1 MSSAKKQI
9 PEEFKKVIFEFLGDI
24 SNTFPE
30 YKSTLSLFLDSNGV
44 KLTTSESETSEIQK
58 QKVVSILYEYCSKVY
73 PERFFDI
80 LYKNE
85 KLFDKNESEY
95 ANVNTHF
102 LPNID
107 FSVLWNTEGIS
118 DATRETIWKYLQL
131 ILMTIITNIDDRKSF
146 GDAANLFEAIN
157 EDELRNKLEE
167 TIQQMY
173 NMFEHTNATPPTPNT
188 PNANADPTSDNPDT
202 NAEPAFD
209 FFDWAKSMGSNA
221 NNDNAYANANE
232 NGEKEPNANAESI
245 HDHIS
250 QILNGKIGKLAK
262 EIAEETAKDVD
273 FDMNDFTGGEN
284 GSTDGENVDFK
295 NVFQKM
301 FKNPGKLMSLVKNV
315 GSKLDQKFKSGEI
328 KESELMQEASD
339 LLSKMKNMPGMGNLT
354 DMLNK
359 MGMGGMMGGMGGGGG
374 NSKVNIGAMQSNLQR
389 NMKMSKMKERMQ
401 QKLQEQRAS
410 AQAASAA
417 AQAQAQAQAQAIPVK
432 KQSQIF
438 STGEVV
444 ERTPV
449 TSASSTTATATTTAT
464 TTTATATTAT
474 TATTTDTTTSAVPNK
489 KKNKKK

>member
-44 KLTTSESETSEIQK
+44 KLTTSESETAETQK
-58 QKVVSILYEYCSKVY
+58 QKIVTILYEYCSKVY

-85 KLFDKNESEY
+85 KLFNKQEY
-95 ANVNTHF
+95 NVNTHF

-157 EDELRNKLEE
+157 EDELRSKLEE

-188 PNANADPTSDNPDT
+188 TPNADPASDANPASDTNANAD
-202 NAEPAFD
+202 PAFD
-209 FFDWAKSMGSNA
+209 FFDWAKSMGNNA
-221 NNDNAYANANE
+221 NNTNNAN
-232 NGEKEPNANAESI
+232 NANEKEPNANAESI

-273 FDMNDFTGGEN
+273 FDMNDFTGGEGEN
-284 GSTDGENVDFK
+284 GSTNGENVDFK

-359 MGMGGMMGGMGGGGG
+359 MGMGGMMGGMGGG
-374 NSKVNIGAMQSNLQR
+374 KVNVGAMQSNLQR

-401 QKLQEQRAS
+401 QKLQEQRAA
-410 AQAASAA
+410 AQAAAA
-417 AQAQAQAQAQAIPVK
+417 QSQAQAQAAQVPVT
-432 KQSQIF
+432 KQSQVF

-449 TSASSTTATATTTAT
+449 TATANAT
-464 TTTATATTAT
+464 SDATSAA
-474 TATTTDTTTSAVPNK
+474 TSAVK

>member
-1 MSSAKKQI
+1 MSSKKQI
-9 PEEFKKVIFEFLGDI
+9 PDEFKKVIFEFLSDI

-30 YKSTLSLFLDSNGV
+30 YKSTLDLFLDSNGINI
-44 KLTTSESETSEIQK
+44 SSSDSDA
-58 QKVVSILYEYCSKVY
+58 QKVVQILYDYCSKVY

-85 KLFDKNESEY
+85 KLFDKNASEY
-95 ANVNTHF
+95 VNVNTYF

-107 FSVLWNTEGIS
+107 FSVLWKTEGIT
-118 DATRETIWKYLQL
+118 DTTRETIWKYLQL
-131 ILMTIITNIDDRKSF
+131 ILMTIITNVDDRKSF

-173 NMFEHTNATPPTPNT
+173 NMFEGQGQSQGQGV
-188 PNANADPTSDNPDT
+188 NANANSESGESASDAKSEEEFN
-202 NAEPAFD
+202 
-209 FFDWAKSMGSNA
+209 FFDWAKNMNK
-221 NNDNAYANANE
+221 
-232 NGEKEPNANAESI
+232 NGDGNTEPTANAESI

-273 FDMNDFTGGEN
+273 FEMDFGGEN
-284 GSTDGENVDFK
+284 GENVDFK

-339 LLSKMKNMPGMGNLT
+339 LLSKMKGMPGMNNLA

-359 MGMGGMMGGMGGGGG
+359 MGMGGMMGGMGGGGK
-374 NSKVNIGAMQSNLQR
+374 SKVNIGAMQSHLQR
-389 NMKMSKMKERMQ
+389 NMKLSQMKERMQ
-401 QKLQEQRAS
+401 QKLKMQQQQRD
-410 AQAASAA
+410 AALAAATQSAA
-417 AQAQAQAQAQAIPVK
+417 NVNLDSAKTQMQV
-432 KQSQIF
+432 F

-444 ERTPV
+444 ERTPIEAPRP
-449 TSASSTTATATTTAT
+449 SNS
-464 TTTATATTAT
+464 
-474 TATTTDTTTSAVPNK
+474 NK
-489 KKNKKK
+489 KKKKK

>member
-1 MSSAKKQI
+1 MSTKKQI
-9 PEEFKKVIFEFLGDI
+9 PDEFKKIIFEFLSDI

-30 YKSTLSLFLDSNGV
+30 YKSTLGLFLDSNGINISS
-44 KLTTSESETSEIQK
+44 SESDT
-58 QKVVSILYEYCSKVY
+58 QKVVDVLYEYCSKVY

-85 KLFDKNESEY
+85 KLFDKNVNEY

-131 ILMTIITNIDDRKSF
+131 ILMTIITNVNDRKSF

-167 TIQQMY
+167 TIHQMY
-173 NMFEHTNATPPTPNT
+173 NMFQGDQCEGKCQQDA
-188 PNANADPTSDNPDT
+188 NANACPESSPGDENASDTKSEEFN
-202 NAEPAFD
+202 
-209 FFDWAKSMGSNA
+209 FFDWAKNMNKNGDGNA
-221 NNDNAYANANE
+221 
-232 NGEKEPNANAESI
+232 EPNANAESI

-250 QILNGKIGKLAK
+250 NILNGKIGKLAK

-273 FDMNDFTGGEN
+273 FGMDFGGE
-284 GSTDGENVDFK
+284 SGEDVDFK

-339 LLSKMKNMPGMGNLT
+339 LLSKMKGMPGMNNLA

-374 NSKVNIGAMQSNLQR
+374 GKSKVNIGAMQSHLQR
-389 NMKMSKMKERMQ
+389 NMKVSQMKERMQ
-401 QKLQEQRAS
+401 QKLKAQQQQRDAALAATTQS
-410 AQAASAA
+410 AASANSHA
-417 AQAQAQAQAQAIPVK
+417 AKLP
-432 KQSQIF
+432 QSQVF

-449 TSASSTTATATTTAT
+449 EAPRPSNS
-464 TTTATATTAT
+464 
-474 TATTTDTTTSAVPNK
+474 NK
-489 KKNKKK
+489 KKKKK

>member
-1 MSSAKKQI
+1 MSSKKQKQI
-9 PEEFKKVIFEFLGDI
+9 PDEFKKVIFEFLSDI

-30 YKSTLSLFLDSNGV
+30 YKSTLGLFLDSNGINISSAE
-44 KLTTSESETSEIQK
+44 SESDT
-58 QKVVSILYEYCSKVY
+58 QKVVEILYKYCSKVY

-85 KLFDKNESEY
+85 KLFDKNVSEY

-173 NMFEHTNATPPTPNT
+173 SMFEG
-188 PNANADPTSDNPDT
+188 ANASA
-202 NAEPAFD
+202 NASASSESGSEPGVNASSEQGSGSGSEEGFN
-209 FFDWAKSMGSNA
+209 FFDWAKNMNKSGDDGNA
-221 NNDNAYANANE
+221 A
-232 NGEKEPNANAESI
+232 EPNANAESI

-250 QILNGKIGKLAK
+250 NILNGKIGKLAK

-273 FDMNDFTGGEN
+273 FDMEFGRESGEN
-284 GSTDGENVDFK
+284 MDFK

-339 LLSKMKNMPGMGNLT
+339 LLSKMKGMPGMNNLA

-374 NSKVNIGAMQSNLQR
+374 GKSKVNIGAMQSHLQR
-389 NMKMSKMKERMQ
+389 NMKVSQMKERMQ
-401 QKLQEQRAS
+401 QKLKAQQQQRDAALAATTQS
-410 AQAASAA
+410 ANTSSNG
-417 AQAQAQAQAQAIPVK
+417 VK
-432 KQSQIF
+432 PAPQSQVF

-444 ERTPV
+444 ERTPIEAPRP
-449 TSASSTTATATTTAT
+449 SNS
-464 TTTATATTAT
+464 
-474 TATTTDTTTSAVPNK
+474 NKKK
-489 KKNKKK
+489 KKNK

>member
-9 PEEFKKVIFEFLGDI
+9 PEEFKKVIFEFLSDI

-44 KLTTSESETSEIQK
+44 KLTTSESETAETQK
-58 QKVVSILYEYCSKVY
+58 QKVVTILYEYCSKVY

-85 KLFDKNESEY
+85 KLFNKQEY
-95 ANVNTHF
+95 NVNTHF

-157 EDELRNKLEE
+157 EDELRSKLEE

-188 PNANADPTSDNPDT
+188 TPNADPASDNPDT
-202 NAEPAFD
+202 NADPAFD
-209 FFDWAKSMGSNA
+209 FFDWAKNMGAN
-221 NNDNAYANANE
+221 NNDNNGNAND
-232 NGEKEPNANAESI
+232 KEPNANAESI

-273 FDMNDFTGGEN
+273 FDMNDFTGETAN
-284 GSTDGENVDFK
+284 GENVDFK

-359 MGMGGMMGGMGGGGG
+359 MGMGGMMGGMGGG
-374 NSKVNIGAMQSNLQR
+374 KVNVGAMQSNLQR

-401 QKLQEQRAS
+401 QKLQEQRTA
-410 AQAASAA
+410 AQAAAA
-417 AQAQAQAQAQAIPVK
+417 QSQAQAQAAQVPVT
-432 KQSQIF
+432 KQSQVF

-449 TSASSTTATATTTAT
+449 TATSAATSDATSA
-464 TTTATATTAT
+464 A
-474 TATTTDTTTSAVPNK
+474 TSAVK
-489 KKNKKK
+489 KKNKNK

>member
-9 PEEFKKVIFEFLGDI
+9 PEEFKKVIFEFLSDI

-44 KLTTSESETSEIQK
+44 KLTTSESETAETQK
-58 QKVVSILYEYCSKVY
+58 QKVVTILYEYCSKVY

-85 KLFDKNESEY
+85 KLFNKQEY
-95 ANVNTHF
+95 NVNTHF

-157 EDELRNKLEE
+157 EDELRSKLEE

-188 PNANADPTSDNPDT
+188 TPNADPASDNPDT
-202 NAEPAFD
+202 NADPAFD
-209 FFDWAKSMGSNA
+209 FFDWAKNMGA
-221 NNDNAYANANE
+221 NNNGNNANAN
-232 NGEKEPNANAESI
+232 GESNANAESI

-273 FDMNDFTGGEN
+273 FDMNDFTGETAN
-284 GSTDGENVDFK
+284 GENVDFK

-359 MGMGGMMGGMGGGGG
+359 MGMGGMMGGMGGG
-374 NSKVNIGAMQSNLQR
+374 KVNVGAMQSNLQR

-401 QKLQEQRAS
+401 QKLQEQRAA
-410 AQAASAA
+410 AQAAAAQSQAQAAA
-417 AQAQAQAQAQAIPVK
+417 AQVPVT
-432 KQSQIF
+432 KQSQVF

-449 TSASSTTATATTTAT
+449 TATSAA
-464 TTTATATTAT
+464 
-474 TATTTDTTTSAVPNK
+474 TSAVK

>member
-1 MSSAKKQI
+1 MTTKKQI
-9 PEEFKKVIFEFLGDI
+9 PDEFKKIIFEFLSDI

-30 YKSTLSLFLDSNGV
+30 YKSTLGLFLDSNGINISSAE
-44 KLTTSESETSEIQK
+44 SESDT
-58 QKVVSILYEYCSKVY
+58 QKVVDILYEYCSKVY

-85 KLFDKNESEY
+85 KLFDKNVSEY

-107 FSVLWNTEGIS
+107 FSVLWNTEDIS
-118 DATRETIWKYLQL
+118 DASRETIWKYLQL
-131 ILMTIITNIDDRKSF
+131 ILMTIITNVDDRKSF

-173 NMFEHTNATPPTPNT
+173 NMFEGQSQGA
-188 PNANADPTSDNPDT
+188 NANANSESSSGDT
-202 NAEPAFD
+202 QQSEDFN
-209 FFDWAKSMGSNA
+209 FFDWAKNMNKNGDGNA
-221 NNDNAYANANE
+221 
-232 NGEKEPNANAESI
+232 EPNANAESI

-250 QILNGKIGKLAK
+250 NILNGKIGKLAK
-262 EIAEETAKDVD
+262 EIAEETSKDVD
-273 FDMNDFTGGEN
+273 FDMDFGGEN
-284 GSTDGENVDFK
+284 GENVDFK

-339 LLSKMKNMPGMGNLT
+339 LLSKMKGMPGMNNLA

-374 NSKVNIGAMQSNLQR
+374 KSKVNIGAMQSHLQR
-389 NMKMSKMKERMQ
+389 NMKVSQMKERMQ
-401 QKLQEQRAS
+401 QKLKVQQQQRDAALAAATQS
-410 AQAASAA
+410 AASANSHA
-417 AQAQAQAQAQAIPVK
+417 VK
-432 KQSQIF
+432 TPQSQVF

-449 TSASSTTATATTTAT
+449 EAPRPSNNS
-464 TTTATATTAT
+464 
-474 TATTTDTTTSAVPNK
+474 NK
-489 KKNKKK
+489 KKKKK

>member
-1 MSSAKKQI
+1 MSSKKQKQI
-9 PEEFKKVIFEFLGDI
+9 PDEFKKVIFEFTADI

-30 YKSTLSLFLDSNGV
+30 YKSTLGLFLDSNGINISSAE
-44 KLTTSESETSEIQK
+44 SESDT
-58 QKVVSILYEYCSKVY
+58 QKVVAILYDYCSKVY

-85 KLFDKNESEY
+85 KLFDKSVSEY

-131 ILMTIITNIDDRKSF
+131 ILMTIITNIEDRKSF

-173 NMFEHTNATPPTPNT
+173 SMFEG
-188 PNANADPTSDNPDT
+188 ANASEPGANASESGSQPDASASSEQASGSGSASEEGF
-202 NAEPAFD
+202 N
-209 FFDWAKSMGSNA
+209 FFDWAKNMNKSGDGNA
-221 NNDNAYANANE
+221 A
-232 NGEKEPNANAESI
+232 EPNANAESI
-245 HDHIS
+245 HEHIS
-250 QILNGKIGKLAK
+250 HILNGKIGKLAK

-273 FDMNDFTGGEN
+273 FDMEFGGEN
-284 GSTDGENVDFK
+284 GENMDFK

-339 LLSKMKNMPGMGNLT
+339 LLSKMKGMPGMNNLA

-359 MGMGGMMGGMGGGGG
+359 MGMGGMMGGMGGGK
-374 NSKVNIGAMQSNLQR
+374 SKVNIGAMQSHLQR
-389 NMKMSKMKERMQ
+389 NMKVSQMKERMQ
-401 QKLQEQRAS
+401 QKLKAQQQQRD
-410 AQAASAA
+410 AALAA
-417 AQAQAQAQAQAIPVK
+417 ATQPVNTNSNNSNGVK
-432 KQSQIF
+432 PAPQSQVF

-449 TSASSTTATATTTAT
+449 EAPRPSNS
-464 TTTATATTAT
+464 
-474 TATTTDTTTSAVPNK
+474 NK
-489 KKNKKK
+489 KKKKK

>member
-1 MSSAKKQI
+1 MSSKKQKQI
-9 PEEFKKVIFEFLGDI
+9 PDEFKKVIFEFLADI

-30 YKSTLSLFLDSNGV
+30 YKSTLSLFLDSNGINTSNAES
-44 KLTTSESETSEIQK
+44 KSESESDSDA
-58 QKVVSILYEYCSKVY
+58 QKVVQILYEYCSKVY

-85 KLFDKNESEY
+85 KIFDLNSSDY
-95 ANVNTHF
+95 SNVNTHF

-107 FSVLWNTEGIS
+107 FRMLWNTEGIS

-131 ILMTIITNIDDRKSF
+131 ILMTIITNVEDRKSF

-173 NMFEHTNATPPTPNT
+173 NMFENEGGQKSST
-188 PNANADPTSDNPDT
+188 TSSSDSGQEEFN
-202 NAEPAFD
+202 
-209 FFDWAKSMGSNA
+209 FFDWAKNMNKNDDGSATESNA
-221 NNDNAYANANE
+221 NAD
-232 NGEKEPNANAESI
+232 SI

-250 QILNGKIGKLAK
+250 NILNGKIGKLAK

-273 FDMNDFTGGEN
+273 FNMEFGGEN
-284 GSTDGENVDFK
+284 GENLDFK

-339 LLSKMKNMPGMGNLT
+339 LLGKMKGMPGMNNLA

-359 MGMGGMMGGMGGGGG
+359 MGMGGMMGGMGGGGK
-374 NSKVNIGAMQSNLQR
+374 SKVNIGAMQSHLQR
-389 NMKMSKMKERMQ
+389 NMKLSQTKERLQ
-401 QKLQEQRAS
+401 QKLKAQQQQRDA
-410 AQAASAA
+410 ALAASTSVT
-417 AQAQAQAQAQAIPVK
+417 QV
-432 KQSQIF
+432 F

-449 TSASSTTATATTTAT
+449 DASRPSN
-464 TTTATATTAT
+464 
-474 TATTTDTTTSAVPNK
+474 SNSNKKK
-489 KKNKKK
+489 KKNK

>member
-9 PEEFKKVIFEFLGDI
+9 PEEFKKVIFEFLSDI

-44 KLTTSESETSEIQK
+44 KLTTSESETAETQK
-58 QKVVSILYEYCSKVY
+58 QKVVTILYEYCSKVY

-85 KLFDKNESEY
+85 KLFNKQEY
-95 ANVNTHF
+95 NVNTHF

-157 EDELRNKLEE
+157 EDELRSKLEE

-188 PNANADPTSDNPDT
+188 TPNADPASDNPDT
-202 NAEPAFD
+202 NADPAFD
-209 FFDWAKSMGSNA
+209 FFDWAKNMGA
-221 NNDNAYANANE
+221 NNNGNNANAN
-232 NGEKEPNANAESI
+232 EKEPNANAESI

-273 FDMNDFTGGEN
+273 FDMNDFSGETAN
-284 GSTDGENVDFK
+284 GENVDFK

-359 MGMGGMMGGMGGGGG
+359 MGMGGMMGGMGGG
-374 NSKVNIGAMQSNLQR
+374 KVNVGAMQSNLQR

-401 QKLQEQRAS
+401 QKLQEQRAAAQAAAAS
-410 AQAASAA
+410 AQAA
-417 AQAQAQAQAQAIPVK
+417 QVPVT
-432 KQSQIF
+432 KQSQVF

-449 TSASSTTATATTTAT
+449 TATSATTSA
-464 TTTATATTAT
+464 
-474 TATTTDTTTSAVPNK
+474 TTSAVK

>member
-1 MSSAKKQI
+1 MPQSKKQI
-9 PEEFKKVIFEFLGDI
+9 PDEFKKVIFEFLADI

-30 YKSTLSLFLDSNGV
+30 YKSTFSLFLDSNGIHI
-44 KLTTSESETSEIQK
+44 SGAESETET
-58 QKVVSILYEYCSKVY
+58 QKVVSVLYDYCSKVY

-85 KLFDKNESEY
+85 KIFHLENNGGEST
-95 ANVNTHF
+95 NVNTHF

-107 FSVLWNTEGIS
+107 FRVLWNTEGIS

-131 ILMTIITNIDDRKSF
+131 ILMSIITNIEDRKSF

-173 NMFEHTNATPPTPNT
+173 NMFEGTNAD
-188 PNANADPTSDNPDT
+188 ANASSEPENASANDNTGSSEAEFNFFEWAKKMNKNGDGGGDGDGD
-202 NAEPAFD
+202 AEP
-209 FFDWAKSMGSNA
+209 
-221 NNDNAYANANE
+221 NE
-232 NGEKEPNANAESI
+232 NSANAESI

-250 QILNGKIGKLAK
+250 HILNGKIGKLAK
-262 EIAEETAKDVD
+262 EIAEETSKDVD
-273 FDMNDFTGGEN
+273 FDMEFGGEN
-284 GSTDGENVDFK
+284 GENMDFK

-339 LLSKMKNMPGMGNLT
+339 LLSKMKGMPGMNNLA

-374 NSKVNIGAMQSNLQR
+374 KSKVNIGAMQSHLQR
-389 NMKMSKMKERMQ
+389 NMKVSQMKERMQ
-401 QKLQEQRAS
+401 QKLKLQQQQRDA
-410 AQAASAA
+410 AAAAASAA
-417 AQAQAQAQAQAIPVK
+417 NPVK
-432 KQSQIF
+432 MPQVF

-449 TSASSTTATATTTAT
+449 EASPSL
-464 TTTATATTAT
+464 
-474 TATTTDTTTSAVPNK
+474 SKSNK
-489 KKNKKK
+489 KKKKK

>member
-1 MSSAKKQI
+1 MSSKKQI
-9 PEEFKKVIFEFLGDI
+9 PDEFKKVIFEFLSDI

-30 YKSTLSLFLDSNGV
+30 YKGTLSLFLDSNGV
-44 KLTTSESETSEIQK
+44 NISSSETDA
-58 QKVVSILYEYCSKVY
+58 QKVVDILYEYCSKVY

-85 KLFDKNESEY
+85 KIFHDGCEF

-107 FSVLWNTEGIS
+107 FRVLWNTEGIT

-131 ILMTIITNIDDRKSF
+131 ILMTIITNVDDRKSF

-173 NMFEHTNATPPTPNT
+173 NMFQGEGA
-188 PNANADPTSDNPDT
+188 NANAETGENAANT
-202 NAEPAFD
+202 NSEEFN
-209 FFDWAKSMGSNA
+209 FFDWAKNMNKNG
-221 NNDNAYANANE
+221 DNT
-232 NGEKEPNANAESI
+232 EPNANAESI

-250 QILNGKIGKLAK
+250 HILNGKIGKLAK

-273 FDMNDFTGGEN
+273 FGMDFGGEN
-284 GSTDGENVDFK
+284 GENVDFK

-339 LLSKMKNMPGMGNLT
+339 LLSKMKGMPGMNNLA

-374 NSKVNIGAMQSNLQR
+374 KSKVNIGAMQSHLQR
-389 NMKMSKMKERMQ
+389 NMKVSQMKERMQ
-401 QKLQEQRAS
+401 QKLKLQQQQRD
-410 AQAASAA
+410 AA
-417 AQAQAQAQAQAIPVK
+417 AKNPQPQPQPQLQPQV
-432 KQSQIF
+432 F

-444 ERTPV
+444 ERTPIEAPRP
-449 TSASSTTATATTTAT
+449 SNS
-464 TTTATATTAT
+464 
-474 TATTTDTTTSAVPNK
+474 NK
-489 KKNKKK
+489 KKKKK

>member
-1 MSSAKKQI
+1 MSSKKQI
-9 PEEFKKVIFEFLGDI
+9 PDEFKKVIFEFLSDI

-30 YKSTLSLFLDSNGV
+30 YKSTLSLFLDSNGINISS
-44 KLTTSESETSEIQK
+44 SESDT
-58 QKVVSILYEYCSKVY
+58 QKVVDILYEYCSKVY

-85 KLFDKNESEY
+85 KLFDKNVNEY

-131 ILMTIITNIDDRKSF
+131 ILMTIITNVNDRKSF

-173 NMFEHTNATPPTPNT
+173 NMFQGEECA
-188 PNANADPTSDNPDT
+188 NANACPQSSSGDANAGDT
-202 NAEPAFD
+202 KSEDFN
-209 FFDWAKSMGSNA
+209 FFDWAKNMNKNGDGNA
-221 NNDNAYANANE
+221 
-232 NGEKEPNANAESI
+232 EPNANAESI

-250 QILNGKIGKLAK
+250 NILNGKIGKLAK

-273 FDMNDFTGGEN
+273 FGMDFGGE
-284 GSTDGENVDFK
+284 SGEDVDFK

-339 LLSKMKNMPGMGNLT
+339 LLSKMKGMPGMNNLA

-374 NSKVNIGAMQSNLQR
+374 GKSKVNIGAMQSHLQR
-389 NMKMSKMKERMQ
+389 NMKVSQMKERMQ
-401 QKLQEQRAS
+401 QKLKAQQQQQRDAALAAVTQSAS
-410 AQAASAA
+410 STDSHA
-417 AQAQAQAQAQAIPVK
+417 VK
-432 KQSQIF
+432 VPQSQVF

-449 TSASSTTATATTTAT
+449 EAPRPSNS
-464 TTTATATTAT
+464 
-474 TATTTDTTTSAVPNK
+474 NK
-489 KKNKKK
+489 KKKKK

>member
-30 YKSTLSLFLDSNGV
+30 YKNTLSLFLDSNGV
-44 KLTTSESETSEIQK
+44 KLTTSESETAETQK
-58 QKVVSILYEYCSKVY
+58 QKVVTILYEYCSKVY

-85 KLFDKNESEY
+85 KLFNKTEY
-95 ANVNTHF
+95 NVNTHF

-157 EDELRNKLEE
+157 EDELRSKLEE

-173 NMFEHTNATPPTPNT
+173 NMFEHNTNATPPTPSTT
-188 PNANADPTSDNPDT
+188 PNATPDANPESHDNPDT
-202 NAEPAFD
+202 NADPAFD
-209 FFDWAKSMGSNA
+209 FFDWAKNMGNNA
-221 NNDNAYANANE
+221 NNANANQ
-232 NGEKEPNANAESI
+232 NGGDTEPNANAESI

-273 FDMNDFTGGEN
+273 FDMNDFTGETAN
-284 GSTDGENVDFK
+284 GENVDFK

-359 MGMGGMMGGMGGGGG
+359 MGMGGMMGGMGGGG
-374 NSKVNIGAMQSNLQR
+374 NSKVNVGAMQSNLQR

-401 QKLQEQRAS
+401 QKLQEQRAA
-410 AQAASAA
+410 AQAA
-417 AQAQAQAQAQAIPVK
+417 QVPVK
-432 KQSQIF
+432 KQSQVF

-449 TSASSTTATATTTAT
+449 TATAN
-464 TTTATATTAT
+464 ATTA
-474 TATTTDTTTSAVPNK
+474 VK

>member
-1 MSSAKKQI
+1 MSTKKQI
-9 PEEFKKVIFEFLGDI
+9 PDEFKKVIFEFLSDI

-30 YKSTLSLFLDSNGV
+30 YKSTLGLFLDSNGINISS
-44 KLTTSESETSEIQK
+44 SESDT
-58 QKVVSILYEYCSKVY
+58 QKVVDVLYEYCSKVY

-85 KLFDKNESEY
+85 KLFDKNVNEY

-131 ILMTIITNIDDRKSF
+131 ILMTIITNVNDRKSF

-173 NMFEHTNATPPTPNT
+173 NMFEGQSQGQGAS
-188 PNANADPTSDNPDT
+188 ANACPESEGGASDAKSDEFN
-202 NAEPAFD
+202 
-209 FFDWAKSMGSNA
+209 FFDWAKNMNKNGDGNA
-221 NNDNAYANANE
+221 
-232 NGEKEPNANAESI
+232 EPNANAESI

-250 QILNGKIGKLAK
+250 NILNGKIGKLAK

-273 FDMNDFTGGEN
+273 FGMDFGGE
-284 GSTDGENVDFK
+284 SGEDVDFK

-339 LLSKMKNMPGMGNLT
+339 LLSKMKGMPGMNNLA

-359 MGMGGMMGGMGGGGG
+359 MGMGGMMGGMGMGGGK
-374 NSKVNIGAMQSNLQR
+374 SKVNIGAMQSHLQR
-389 NMKMSKMKERMQ
+389 NMKVSQMKERMQ
-401 QKLQEQRAS
+401 QKLKAQQQQRD
-410 AQAASAA
+410 AALAA
-417 AQAQAQAQAQAIPVK
+417 TTQPANTNSNNSNGVK
-432 KQSQIF
+432 LAPQSQVF

-449 TSASSTTATATTTAT
+449 EAPRPSNS
-464 TTTATATTAT
+464 
-474 TATTTDTTTSAVPNK
+474 NK
-489 KKNKKK
+489 KKKKK

>member
-1 MSSAKKQI
+1 MSTKKQI
-9 PEEFKKVIFEFLGDI
+9 PDEFKKVIFEFLSDI

-30 YKSTLSLFLDSNGV
+30 YKSTLSLFLDSNGINIS
-44 KLTTSESETSEIQK
+44 TSESDA
-58 QKVVSILYEYCSKVY
+58 QKVVDILYAYCSKVY

-85 KLFDKNESEY
+85 KIFHGGSEVI
-95 ANVNTHF
+95 NVNTHF

-107 FSVLWNTEGIS
+107 FSVLWNTEGIT

-131 ILMTIITNIDDRKSF
+131 ILMTIITNVDDRKSF

-173 NMFEHTNATPPTPNT
+173 NMFEGKSQEECANANA
-188 PNANADPTSDNPDT
+188 NANADSESLSGDANDA
-202 NAEPAFD
+202 NASGAKSEEFN
-209 FFDWAKSMGSNA
+209 FFDWAKNMNKNGDGNA
-221 NNDNAYANANE
+221 E
-232 NGEKEPNANAESI
+232 SNANAESI

-262 EIAEETAKDVD
+262 EIAEETSKDVD
-273 FDMNDFTGGEN
+273 FGMDFGGEN
-284 GSTDGENVDFK
+284 GENVDFK

-315 GSKLDQKFKSGEI
+315 GSKLDEKFKSGEI

-339 LLSKMKNMPGMGNLT
+339 LLSKMKGMPGMNNLA

-374 NSKVNIGAMQSNLQR
+374 GKSKVNIGAMQSHLQR
-389 NMKMSKMKERMQ
+389 NMKLSQMKERMQ
-401 QKLQEQRAS
+401 QKLKVQQQQRD
-410 AQAASAA
+410 AALAA
-417 AQAQAQAQAQAIPVK
+417 AATQSAGSTSSHAVK
-432 KQSQIF
+432 TPQSQVF

-449 TSASSTTATATTTAT
+449 EAPRPSNS
-464 TTTATATTAT
+464 
-474 TATTTDTTTSAVPNK
+474 NK
-489 KKNKKK
+489 KKKKK

>member
-1 MSSAKKQI
+1 MSTKKQI
-9 PEEFKKVIFEFLGDI
+9 PDEFKKIIFEFLSDI

-30 YKSTLSLFLDSNGV
+30 YKSTLGLFLDSNGINISS
-44 KLTTSESETSEIQK
+44 SESDT
-58 QKVVSILYEYCSKVY
+58 QKVVDVLYEYCSKVY

-85 KLFDKNESEY
+85 KLFDKNVNEY
-95 ANVNTHF
+95 ANVNTYF

-118 DATRETIWKYLQL
+118 DASRETIWKYLQL
-131 ILMTIITNIDDRKSF
+131 ILMTIITNVNDRKSF

-173 NMFEHTNATPPTPNT
+173 NMFEGQSQGQGAS
-188 PNANADPTSDNPDT
+188 ANACPESEEGASDTKSDEFN
-202 NAEPAFD
+202 
-209 FFDWAKSMGSNA
+209 FFDWAKNMNKNGDGNA
-221 NNDNAYANANE
+221 
-232 NGEKEPNANAESI
+232 EPNANAESI

-250 QILNGKIGKLAK
+250 NILNGKIGKLAK

-273 FDMNDFTGGEN
+273 FGMDFGGE
-284 GSTDGENVDFK
+284 SGEDVDFK

-339 LLSKMKNMPGMGNLT
+339 LLSKMKGMPGMNNLA

-374 NSKVNIGAMQSNLQR
+374 GKSKVNIGAMQSHLQR
-389 NMKMSKMKERMQ
+389 NMKVSQMKERMQ
-401 QKLQEQRAS
+401 QKLKAQQQQRDAALAATTQS
-410 AQAASAA
+410 AASANSHA
-417 AQAQAQAQAQAIPVK
+417 AKLP
-432 KQSQIF
+432 QSQVF

-449 TSASSTTATATTTAT
+449 EAPRPSNS
-464 TTTATATTAT
+464 
-474 TATTTDTTTSAVPNK
+474 NK
-489 KKNKKK
+489 KKKKK

>member
-1 MSSAKKQI
+1 MTKKQI
-9 PEEFKKVIFEFLGDI
+9 PEEFKKIIFEFVADI

-30 YKSTLSLFLDSNGV
+30 YKSTLTLFLDSNGINIV
-44 KLTTSESETSEIQK
+44 NAEESET
-58 QKVVSILYEYCSKVY
+58 QKVVNILYEYCSKVY

-85 KLFDKNESEY
+85 KLFNKKEY
-95 ANVNTHF
+95 NVNTHF

-173 NMFEHTNATPPTPNT
+173 NMFEGVNTNASASAAPTNGNGTPDVDANNT
-188 PNANADPTSDNPDT
+188 NESTNESDGFN
-202 NAEPAFD
+202 FL
-209 FFDWAKSMGSNA
+209 DWAKTMGKNA
-221 NNDNAYANANE
+221 ANSTSEKGKETDSEPNA
-232 NGEKEPNANAESI
+232 NANAESI

-273 FDMNDFTGGEN
+273 FDMDFNGEN
-284 GSTDGENVDFK
+284 GENVDFN

-315 GSKLDQKFKSGEI
+315 GSKLDEKFKSGEI

-339 LLSKMKNMPGMGNLT
+339 LLSKMKGMPGMNNLA

-374 NSKVNIGAMQSNLQR
+374 GKSKVNIGAMQSHLQR
-389 NMKMSKMKERMQ
+389 NMKVSQMKERMQ
-401 QKLQEQRAS
+401 QKLKVQQQQRDAALAATTQS
-410 AQAASAA
+410 ANTNSNNSNG
-417 AQAQAQAQAQAIPVK
+417 VK
-432 KQSQIF
+432 PAPQSQVF

-449 TSASSTTATATTTAT
+449 EAPRPSNS
-464 TTTATATTAT
+464 
-474 TATTTDTTTSAVPNK
+474 NKKK
-489 KKNKKK
+489 KKNK